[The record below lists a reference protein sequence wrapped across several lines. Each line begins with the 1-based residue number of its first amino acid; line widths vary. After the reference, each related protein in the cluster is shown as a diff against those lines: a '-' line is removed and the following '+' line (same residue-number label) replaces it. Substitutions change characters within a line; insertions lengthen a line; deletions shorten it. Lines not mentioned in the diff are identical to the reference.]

1 MEAHVAAF
9 IQRGVQ
15 EGDTVITIATKE
27 RREGFAQSLRT
38 AYPGVE
44 GKIDVLSSYR
54 ALDADEVLATFLVD
68 TRPERSRFFATMDQ
82 LFSKPARDGRPIRVF
97 GEMVTRLWQAGIP
110 MRPSSS
116 KCSGMN
122 LRIATPFLSCAP
134 IRSVFLQT
142 KTVNAFWIPVLPT
155 RSCLFHRPKLLSNY
169 DASFRH

>member
-9 IQRGVQ
+9 IQRGVR

-97 GEMVTRLWQAGIP
+97 GEMVTRLWQAGYPDAAIELEMLWNELVHRYAFSLLCAYP
-110 MRPSSS
+110 LSLFADQDRQRFLDTCAAHTQLSVPS
-116 KCSGMN
+116 
-122 LRIATPFLSCAP
+122 
-134 IRSVFLQT
+134 LQAA
-142 KTVNAFWIPVLPT
+142 V
-155 RSCLFHRPKLLSNY
+155 
-169 DASFRH
+169 